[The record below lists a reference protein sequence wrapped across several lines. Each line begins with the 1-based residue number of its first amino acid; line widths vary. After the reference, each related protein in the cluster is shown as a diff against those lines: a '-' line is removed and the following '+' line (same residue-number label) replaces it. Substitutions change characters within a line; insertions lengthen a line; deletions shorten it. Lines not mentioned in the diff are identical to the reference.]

1 MQTRAPVQS
10 LAQHR
15 GESGQ
20 IIPQIMPQV
29 KSWKLTCLCYNQP
42 GIMSPKHEIQLPV
55 FEGPLD
61 LLLHLIEKEELDIT
75 RIALAQVTDQYLA
88 YVRDLEQQRTREL
101 ADFLVIAAKLL
112 LIKSIALLPR
122 APEPRSEVEDVGND
136 LVEQLRIYKRFKQ
149 IAGVLN
155 ERQNEGLQSYI
166 RIAPVPRPAPQL
178 DLGNVTLDD
187 LLATAIDVLFDKKGP
202 SADEVVKPTATIE
215 DQVARIDNEL
225 SRHHQ
230 LRFRDILQDAYDR
243 IEIIV
248 TLLAV
253 LEMIKMG
260 RIAVHQEELF
270 GEIIIERQI
279 HEEPALFEVAAASE
293 VA

>member
-187 LLATAIDVLFDKKGP
+187 LLATAIDVLFDK
-202 SADEVVKPTATIE
+202 
-215 DQVARIDNEL
+215 VARIDNEL